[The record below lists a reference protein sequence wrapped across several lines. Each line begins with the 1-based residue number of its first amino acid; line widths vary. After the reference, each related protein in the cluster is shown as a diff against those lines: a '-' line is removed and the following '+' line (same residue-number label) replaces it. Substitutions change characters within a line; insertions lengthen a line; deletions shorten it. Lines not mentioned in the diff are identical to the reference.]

1 MILASQSP
9 RRRQILQEAGFS
21 FRTIPPAFD
30 EDQIS
35 ADTPEALVAQLAAG
49 KASDVCNQAMPGEAV
64 VGSDTV
70 VVLDGNV
77 LGKPKDAADAC
88 HMLQRLSGRA
98 HEVMTGVSIWRDSQ
112 EIGGFVEKTAVTFW
126 DLSPA
131 RIDAY
136 VASGEP
142 LDKAGAYG
150 IQGYGRLLVKGIE
163 GDFYNVVGLPI
174 ARLAREL
181 HRLGIDSALEG

>member
-21 FRTIPPAFD
+21 FKTIPSAFD

-35 ADTPEALVAQLAAG
+35 ADTPETLVARLAAG
-49 KASDVCNQAMPGEAV
+49 KASDVCSQAAPGEAV

-88 HMLQRLSGRA
+88 RMLQRLSGRT
-98 HEVMTGVSIWRDSQ
+98 HEVMTGVSIWRDGQ
-112 EIGGFVEKTAVTFW
+112 EVGGFVEKTAVAFW

-131 RIDAY
+131 QIDAY

-181 HRLGIDSALEG
+181 HRLGINSALEG